1 LFIYEKF
8 NSEASCSSLSK
19 AHFSISS
26 QANAAVVII
35 IRMRLA
41 ALRAL
46 PQVGSV
52 SEHSVHGIN
61 WISDPDGHSYGTYA
75 YNYPW
80 TTNPRQPM

>member
-1 LFIYEKF
+1 
-8 NSEASCSSLSK
+8 
-19 AHFSISS
+19 
-26 QANAAVVII
+26 VVII

-61 WISDPDGHSYGTYA
+61 
-75 YNYPW
+75 
-80 TTNPRQPM
+80 